1 VNGAADAN
9 THSYSSNQ
17 SIDMS
22 SADLTFESQP
32 TDDSSRPAENPS
44 SPSQLLEIT
53 TATTDLALAA
63 DDSPA
68 DRPPPS
74 SSVFDSAIDT
84 AVEDS
89 AASSTVP
96 PVVEAPPSDIRDTAP
111 PPATAQEAPAQQA
124 QPEQDPASSNP
135 ATDREPPKATET
147 GDKAA
152 SDLTLATATSATD
165 LPQPS
170 NHDQHPPKS
179 PTDTKMQSGAEQDPP
194 AASATQPRD
203 TVMADAPPAPTKVAR
218 EREEDHVV
226 EPSAKR
232 AKTEDGEGAS
242 PSFSAPDAQPATQN
256 GESAASKSDDGPITP
271 YQAKEIVKII
281 KNSLRTMGGKNFRL
295 PVAVLW
301 PGFAEA
307 YLARIPNPID
317 LSTIESKVKENKY
330 SSIAD
335 FKADIHLL
343 HDNALAFNG
352 EGHTI
357 SKAAVD
363 VRDSILA
370 KVDALPTEPPTAPVK
385 APKKAA
391 KRSTPAG
398 DSVPRGSQA
407 RRPSRS
413 AGTGPAAAPA
423 QTFALDPATSTP
435 LIRRDSTKNEGGRPK
450 REIHPPKNKDLPYSS
465 VRPKPRKT
473 ATELRFCEEVLNELK
488 KPKHALF
495 AAAFYDPVDP
505 VALNIPNYFT
515 IIKNPMDLST
525 VGKKL
530 QSGAYQKAK
539 EFEADIRLILSNCY
553 KFNPPGNP
561 VREMGKQMES
571 LFNEKWSHKDQ
582 WIAEHAP
589 VALSPSSSAGSDEEE
604 SEDDGEPEQPAH
616 SNASTALSA
625 RLIEEQT
632 KLIALI
638 QAKKPDPALIQM
650 QEEMVAI
657 VQSKIEQDNAKNA
670 LSAKKASK
678 KLKPPKAAKKPVSA
692 KRSTASAPSKKSS
705 NSRPRYLGTLEK
717 ETISAGLASLPD
729 DVSASVLA
737 MIKADKPDVD
747 VSVFALKSTYIACTN
762 DLSRLLMTEPW
773 SWTLM

>member
-1 VNGAADAN
+1 
-9 THSYSSNQ
+9 
-17 SIDMS
+17 
-22 SADLTFESQP
+22 
-32 TDDSSRPAENPS
+32 
-44 SPSQLLEIT
+44 
-53 TATTDLALAA
+53 
-63 DDSPA
+63 
-68 DRPPPS
+68 
-74 SSVFDSAIDT
+74 
-84 AVEDS
+84 
-89 AASSTVP
+89 
-96 PVVEAPPSDIRDTAP
+96 
-111 PPATAQEAPAQQA
+111 
-124 QPEQDPASSNP
+124 
-135 ATDREPPKATET
+135 
-147 GDKAA
+147 
-152 SDLTLATATSATD
+152 
-165 LPQPS
+165 
-170 NHDQHPPKS
+170 
-179 PTDTKMQSGAEQDPP
+179 
-194 AASATQPRD
+194 
-203 TVMADAPPAPTKVAR
+203 
-218 EREEDHVV
+218 
-226 EPSAKR
+226 
-232 AKTEDGEGAS
+232 
-242 PSFSAPDAQPATQN
+242 
-256 GESAASKSDDGPITP
+256 
-271 YQAKEIVKII
+271 
-281 KNSLRTMGGKNFRL
+281 
-295 PVAVLW
+295 
-301 PGFAEA
+301 
-307 YLARIPNPID
+307 
-317 LSTIESKVKENKY
+317 
-330 SSIAD
+330 
-335 FKADIHLL
+335 
-343 HDNALAFNG
+343 
-352 EGHTI
+352 
-357 SKAAVD
+357 
-363 VRDSILA
+363 
-370 KVDALPTEPPTAPVK
+370 
-385 APKKAA
+385 
-391 KRSTPAG
+391 
-398 DSVPRGSQA
+398 
-407 RRPSRS
+407 
-413 AGTGPAAAPA
+413 
-423 QTFALDPATSTP
+423 
-435 LIRRDSTKNEGGRPK
+435 
-450 REIHPPKNKDLPYSS
+450 
-465 VRPKPRKT
+465 
-473 ATELRFCEEVLNELK
+473 
-488 KPKHALF
+488 
-495 AAAFYDPVDP
+495 
-505 VALNIPNYFT
+505 
-515 IIKNPMDLST
+515 MDLST